1 MNNSS
6 IVKRFIY
13 LSIVFG
19 MILLVLTPPFQ
30 APDEDS
36 HFKKAYV
43 ISKGNLFPEV
53 QNGKIGFMLPEGLV
67 NYIEEQTKKAG
78 DLDET
83 FEYKEIYLSERL
95 PGEYGAEKFYNFS
108 TATTNPLAHIIPASG
123 IIFGEFIAKIIQI
136 GLPSIVYYLYFA
148 RMFNLLFYII
158 IIAISIHISP
168 ILKRTI
174 AMVGLMPM
182 ALFLALT
189 ASYDTLLIALAFLAT
204 AIIFSLSYGETQKK
218 LTMPYIVI
226 LGIIAYLFIAIKIV
240 YLPLFLLMLF
250 LPKRELSN
258 IKEYVKKLLIL
269 FAIVIGIYLVFRFIT
284 PSLEAVDPK
293 NTDILVSKQIDY
305 VIHHPVQYCKI
316 FFNTLKET
324 RLYLVSSTI
333 GVFGLL
339 DTNLF

>member
-182 ALFLALT
+182 ALFLAST

-250 LPKRELSN
+250 LSKRELCN
-258 IKEYVKKLLIL
+258 IK
-269 FAIVIGIYLVFRFIT
+269 
-284 PSLEAVDPK
+284 
-293 NTDILVSKQIDY
+293 
-305 VIHHPVQYCKI
+305 
-316 FFNTLKET
+316 
-324 RLYLVSSTI
+324 
-333 GVFGLL
+333 
-339 DTNLF
+339 